1 MLLLHKSFTYR
12 KDQTVTSSLETYIII
27 KASWVKCKIS
37 LKIKHRFIK
46 FFRHNVTCGFQE
58 SYKAFSFAN

>member
-27 KASWVKCKIS
+27 KASWAKCKIS

-46 FFRHNVTCGFQE
+46 FFRHNVTR
-58 SYKAFSFAN
+58 KL